1 MKAAVFHEVGKPLA
15 IENVPEPEPGR
26 GELIVRV
33 AACGI
38 CGTDVHMASLGGVRD
53 GTVMGHEFSGEVVE
67 LGRETLGDWR
77 PGDRVCALPYIGCGS
92 CAACLSGDGFHCK
105 KSLTTGLGQVPGGY
119 AERVRVGSGEA
130 LRLPE
135 SLGFD
140 VGATVEPLA
149 VGLHAVNQ
157 AQLRRGESVLV
168 IGAGPIGLAT
178 SLWARFFGARVVAVS
193 ELAPHRLALAG
204 EFGATHGF
212 DGSREE
218 LAPAFEKAAGAAPDV
233 IFECV
238 GVPGL
243 LQQCI
248 ELAPVRARV
257 VVVGLCMQPDTI
269 LPALAIAK
277 ELRLD
282 FVVAYTVQDF
292 AFTIDM
298 LASERVRSA
307 AMITDRVGFADFPA
321 AFEALKQPSTQCKVL
336 VTPGAC

>member
-1 MKAAVFHEVGKPLA
+1 MPNASGKLKHLAV
-15 IENVPEPEPGR
+15 
-26 GELIVRV
+26 
-33 AACGI
+33 
-38 CGTDVHMASLGGVRD
+38 
-53 GTVMGHEFSGEVVE
+53 
-67 LGRETLGDWR
+67 LGRN
-77 PGDRVCALPYIGCGS
+77 A
-92 CAACLSGDGFHCK
+92 SG
-105 KSLTTGLGQVPGGY
+105 VI
-119 AERVRVGSGEA
+119 
-130 LRLPE
+130 
-135 SLGFD
+135 
-140 VGATVEPLA
+140 
-149 VGLHAVNQ
+149 Q
-157 AQLRRGESVLV
+157 AQIKRISNGTLV
-168 IGAGPIGLAT
+168 AT
-178 SLWARFFGARVVAVS
+178 
-193 ELAPHRLALAG
+193 
-204 EFGATHGF
+204 
-212 DGSREE
+212 
-218 LAPAFEKAAGAAPDV
+218 PDV